1 MSLIVDNV
9 CFTDKGQSMTGYIT
23 PRQAAEYKGVTVQA
37 IYKAIERGL
46 LPSVRVLDRVALR
59 LADVEA
65 YQPGSYNGIKRTVKR
80 RGPGRS
86 PKPDA
91 AVSSSE
97 PGAE

>member
-1 MSLIVDNV
+1 
-9 CFTDKGQSMTGYIT
+9 MTEYIT
-23 PRQAAEYKGVTVQA
+23 PRQAAECKGVTVQA

-65 YQPGSYNGIKRTVKR
+65 YQPGSYGGIKRTVKR

-86 PKPDA
+86 LKPDA